1 MNFLWIKQILAI
13 IFILKIH
20 FLFISLDFLFTGLG
34 LNNRKQQGSRC
45 KCFQD
50 TGNHPCGWRVILLE
64 PEGFKCKYASPKG
77 YGMDLA
83 VGSTADAPD

>member
-34 LNNRKQQGSRC
+34 DNNR
-45 KCFQD
+45 
-50 TGNHPCGWRVILLE
+50 GNWGC
-64 PEGFKCKYASPKG
+64 
-77 YGMDLA
+77 
-83 VGSTADAPD
+83 

>member
-34 LNNRKQQGSRC
+34 DNNRENWGLERKNA
-45 KCFQD
+45 QD
-50 TGNHPCGWRVILLE
+50 TEHSAKGWRVVFVIQRGL
-64 PEGFKCKYASPKG
+64 FYKNTWSKG
-77 YGMDLA
+77 YRGMPAAGLETK
-83 VGSTADAPD
+83 G